1 MPDYYRVGD
10 VSGPLRL
17 RSGQPATRNRAA
29 SGRAFVPET
38 RGAGHLKKLAT

>member
-1 MPDYYRVGD
+1 MPGHYRVGE

-29 SGRAFVPET
+29 SGRTFVPKT
-38 RGAGHLKKLAT
+38 RGPGHL

>member
-1 MPDYYRVGD
+1 MLPDYYRVGD

-29 SGRAFVPET
+29 SGRAFVTET
-38 RGAGHLKKLAT
+38 RGAGHLKN